1 MMKLN
6 NVVLT
11 HTHTHILPRSFLP
24 ALDGHPVPRRV
35 PFILSQSSRCASEH
49 KLLLF
54 VAGIHHCEMQLHFL
68 LYSNLIRWPRLF
80 TNWEM
85 TAYVRVATAAAA
97 VAASAERCPKM
108 AHIVL
113 LLLSPAHFASSPFS
127 HLHI

>member
-54 VAGIHHCEMQLHFL
+54 VAGIHHCEML
-68 LYSNLIRWPRLF
+68 LQ
-80 TNWEM
+80 
-85 TAYVRVATAAAA
+85 
-97 VAASAERCPKM
+97 SA
-108 AHIVL
+108 
-113 LLLSPAHFASSPFS
+113 FS
-127 HLHI
+127 IFYCTLT